1 MKMNKEDI
9 SYPPV
14 VGEYAY
20 YDDRCPYYRMVDIM
34 ERDKGVMFGCVFS
47 SKIKYE
53 DTRYIKRHGIIRT
66 ILSCELRKHGTYVNR
81 IDKFVYYN

>member
-1 MKMNKEDI
+1 MNKKKI
-9 SYPPV
+9 YTRQ

-34 ERDKGVMFGCVFS
+34 ERDKGVLFGCVFS

-53 DTRYIKRHGIIRT
+53 DTRYIYYSIPFYLMNLGNTVHMYII
-66 ILSCELRKHGTYVNR
+66 
-81 IDKFVYYN
+81 